1 MIEKDELIKFLDT
14 IEQEVRDVVGDEESM
29 KEQLIDIADSIMKR
43 LEHI

>member
-1 MIEKDELIKFLDT
+1 MDKDELIKFLDT

-43 LEHI
+43 LENI

>member
-1 MIEKDELIKFLDT
+1 MDKDELIKFLDT